1 MRAYK
6 SNSVHVCVC
15 VWGGGGGGGS
25 HLKLNNLNLFCEVQ
39 GRLKRSN

>member
-6 SNSVHVCVC
+6 WNSVHVCV
-15 VWGGGGGGGS
+15 GGGGGS